1 MALAGALR
9 VFGLRCHV
17 WFLLCLFGAVA
28 RRDFGPQL
36 TKRFL
41 NFLARCIGHGRNW
54 ASLIRRQLS
63 GGHDDA
69 LDVRARLGENAL
81 HIKFFAHGS
90 SYAAGRPFHI
100 IAVHQEPCTN
110 AGNAAVLGLAQ
121 GAVLLAPTENAFD
134 RPAALLRQAITCM
147 ACGAAIDRASSQL
160 AGLGR
165 ALVLRHMRCDID
177 GTQGRD
183 MITRVIGL
191 VGARREAMAD
201 GLALGFQHRVG
212 SAAFRCS
219 SLYLILQTVPFWR
232 WPVRC

>member
-1 MALAGALR
+1 MAS
-9 VFGLRCHV
+9 
-17 WFLLCLFGAVA
+17 
-28 RRDFGPQL
+28 
-36 TKRFL
+36 RFL
-41 NFLARCIGHGRNW
+41 GVVTG
-54 ASLIRRQLS
+54 S
-63 GGHDDA
+63 
-69 LDVRARLGENAL
+69 ARLGGDQFRDADKVIGDE
-81 HIKFFAHGS
+81 
-90 SYAAGRPFHI
+90 
-100 IAVHQEPCTN
+100 VHQEPCTN

-147 ACGAAIDRASSQL
+147 ACGAAIDRASSPL

-183 MITRVIGL
+183 MIPRVIGL

-212 SAAFRCS
+212 SAAFPLPPAVVTMPATASPCRFS
-219 SLYLILQTVPFWR
+219 MVT
-232 WPVRC
+232 WPM

>member
-81 HIKFFAHGS
+81 HVKFFAHGS
-90 SYAAGRPFHI
+90 SYASGRPFHI
-100 IAVHQEPCTN
+100 IAD
-110 AGNAAVLGLAQ
+110 ARAAFERLVKRSI
-121 GAVLLAPTENAFD
+121 E
-134 RPAALLRQAITCM
+134 AA
-147 ACGAAIDRASSQL
+147 
-160 AGLGR
+160 
-165 ALVLRHMRCDID
+165 
-177 GTQGRD
+177 
-183 MITRVIGL
+183 
-191 VGARREAMAD
+191 REASIM
-201 GLALGFQHRVG
+201 
-212 SAAFRCS
+212 CS
-219 SLYLILQTVPFWR
+219 QDEVTCGGDDDRTVIVAI
-232 WPVRC
+232 VR

>member
-165 ALVLRHMRCDID
+165 ALVLRHMRSWCAKLSCESFA
-177 GTQGRD
+177 
-183 MITRVIGL
+183 IGVL
-191 VGARREAMAD
+191 LAAMWGSEEHHSPAAVANVNKGSEKMETDDYARR
-201 GLALGFQHRVG
+201 
-212 SAAFRCS
+212 
-219 SLYLILQTVPFWR
+219 W
-232 WPVRC
+232 